1 MVVNHFRSFA
11 SHVPQEKQ
19 YQKAKPQFCGVFAC
33 LQRPCKHIKGAT
45 ASEPNSDALEP
56 VPNREPD
63 PANKD
68 PLKLKLS
75 SSWTMVL
82 QCLPWCTK
90 IHWSKSTPNGFHHDS
105 SCMYQRWWCTAL
117 ASPSFK
123 LHALW
128 IVPTA
133 RKKKTQLCLRCCHCW
148 KSLKPFS
155 SVMATDSSPSLL
167 HDFSK
172 TIRIRCESFYSFV
185 LFKFEA
191 RTLWQPSKHFPISFW
206 QQTWGNCRAASKQR
220 STRAKEPTAFHF
232 ALCYLK
238 HCQTISSQNVTDL
251 HSSWSESAK
260 QQSIHVA
267 PSACFV
273 PALLPDEAAL
283 YKSDK
288 PATSSLPRSL
298 AHIDFHQIASS
309 LCKQPRR
316 SQSPAEPVPNREPDP
331 ANKDPLKLKLSSSW
345 TMVLQCL
352 PWCTKIHWSK
362 FTSKGW
368 CTALAS
374 PSFKLHALWIVP
386 TARKKK
392 TQLCLRCCH
401 CWKSLKPFSSVMATD
416 SSPSLLHDFSKTIR
430 IRCES
435 FYSFVLFKFEART
448 LWQPSKR
455 FPISSW
461 LQTWG
466 NCRAASKQRSTRAK
480 EPTAFHFALC
490 YLKHCQTI
498 SSQNVTDLHSS
509 WSESAKQQSIHVAPS
524 ACFVPTLLPD
534 EAALYK
540 SDKPATSN
548 LPRSLAHIDF
558 HQIASSLCKQTRRSQ
573 SPAEPVP
580 NREPD
585 PANRDPLK
593 LKLSSS
599 WTMVLQWSTMVHED
613 TLIQVYSKRVSSWF
627 ILYVPALVMHSPCLS
642 QFQIPRT
649 LNRFNG
655 TKNDAALPALLP
667 LLEEFEA
674 FQQCHGN
681 WQFTFPSSRFFK
693 NDPL

>member
-1 MVVNHFRSFA
+1 M
-11 SHVPQEKQ
+11 
-19 YQKAKPQFCGVFAC
+19 
-33 LQRPCKHIKGAT
+33 
-45 ASEPNSDALEP
+45 
-56 VPNREPD
+56 
-63 PANKD
+63 
-68 PLKLKLS
+68 
-75 SSWTMVL
+75 
-82 QCLPWCTK
+82 
-90 IHWSKSTPNGFHHDS
+90 
-105 SCMYQRWWCTAL
+105 
-117 ASPSFK
+117 
-123 LHALW
+123 
-128 IVPTA
+128 
-133 RKKKTQLCLRCCHCW
+133 
-148 KSLKPFS
+148 
-155 SVMATDSSPSLL
+155 
-167 HDFSK
+167 
-172 TIRIRCESFYSFV
+172 

-206 QQTWGNCRAASKQR
+206 LQTWGDCRAASKQR

-232 ALCYLK
+232 ALCYVK

-331 ANKDPLKLKLSSSW
+331 ANKDPLRLKLSSSC

-362 FTSKGW
+362 STPNGFHHDSSCMYQRWW

-386 TARKKK
+386 TPRKKK
-392 TQLCLRCCH
+392 TQLCLRCYY
-401 CWKSLKPFSSVMATD
+401 CWKSLKPFSSAMATD
-416 SSPSLLHDFSKTIR
+416 SSPSLLHDFSKTIC

-448 LWQPSKR
+448 LWQPSKH
-455 FPISSW
+455 FPISFW
-461 LQTWG
+461 QQTWG

-490 YLKHCQTI
+490 YVKHCQTI

-524 ACFVPTLLPD
+524 ACFVPALLPD

-540 SDKPATSN
+540 SDKPATSS
-548 LPRSLAHIDF
+548 LPLSFAHIDF
-558 HQIASSLCKQTRRSQ
+558 HQIASSLCRQPRRSQ

-585 PANRDPLK
+585 PANKDPLR
-593 LKLSSS
+593 LKL
-599 WTMVLQWSTMVHED
+599 
-613 TLIQVYSKRVSSWF
+613 
-627 ILYVPALVMHSPCLS
+627 C
-642 QFQIPRT
+642 
-649 LNRFNG
+649 
-655 TKNDAALPALLP
+655 
-667 LLEEFEA
+667 
-674 FQQCHGN
+674 
-681 WQFTFPSSRFFK
+681 
-693 NDPL
+693 